1 MIYTERYQCDS
12 FPKVIGVETHWQ
24 QTCRS
29 DTPRALPEFSDVLLV
44 KAMDLWLTGYGNY
57 GNRTSRSLNNGAF
70 PKSSTLSMSIS
81 VVLWIL
87 LFWKRICRYI
97 FFLEMLKA
105 HFQVQSA
112 CKSSNLPWRCSAGLI
127 LRSVGAEPVSWD
139 VHDYST
145 WVLSVPLLRLCQG
158 SAVTD
163 AIGC

>member
-57 GNRTSRSLNNGAF
+57 GNRTSRSLNNGAS

-97 FFLEMLKA
+97 FF
-105 HFQVQSA
+105 
-112 CKSSNLPWRCSAGLI
+112 WRCSKHI
-127 LRSVGAEPVSWD
+127 FKCNLRVKAATCHGDAAQGWFFEALERSQSVGMC
-139 VHDYST
+139 T
-145 WVLSVPLLRLCQG
+145 ITVLG
-158 SAVTD
+158 SYRSHCW
-163 AIGC
+163 GCVKAQLWQMQ